1 MIRAIAIDDDP
12 TVLDMIDAAATQSGD
27 VTLVGTGMSVA
38 EGRGLIA
45 AGGFDVLLCDLGLP
59 DGTGLTLIAEA
70 AARWPGCDVIVLTV
84 FAEQA
89 RVLESIRAGANGY
102 LLKDERLEDCI
113 AAIRQIRAGGSP
125 ISPVI
130 ARQLLQRLKPAP
142 AAGCDDPALLTPRE
156 SEVLNLLA
164 RGFSYAEIAELL
176 SVSAATVPSYIKRIY
191 RKLEVNSRAEA
202 VFEATTRGILNVR

>member
-12 TVLDMIDAAATQSGD
+12 AVLAMIEAASSQCCD
-27 VTLVGTGMSVA
+27 VRLVGTAMSVA
-38 EGRGLIA
+38 EGTALIA

-59 DGTGLTLIAEA
+59 DGNGLTLITEA
-70 AARWPGCDVIVLTV
+70 AAQCPESDVIVLTV

-89 RVLESIRAGANGY
+89 RVLESIAAGANGY

-130 ARQLLQRLKPAP
+130 ARQLLQRLKPARE
-142 AAGCDDPALLTPRE
+142 AEDPARLSLRE

-176 SVSAATVPSYIKRIY
+176 SVSAATVPTYIKRIY

-202 VFEATTRGILNVR
+202 VFEATSRGILNVR